1 MVPTTTTRVTSTQA
15 NGNKVKDMDREFTHS
30 KMGAILRVF
39 IKKIRGM
46 VKEQ

>member
-1 MVPTTTTRVTSTQA
+1 
-15 NGNKVKDMDREFTHS
+15 MDREFTHS

-46 VKEQ
+46 GKEQ